1 MFHRK
6 EASVLIFP
14 SGSASVIQVAMGRK
28 KRKKTSTGAT
38 KAGGRSDRR
47 GIEIIPFQY
56 ITHGG
61 TVLNRKRGIHIDD
74 RDRQACTV
82 AAYLFLR
89 KYAGLAFSC
98 LMSAQRG

>member
-1 MFHRK
+1 M
-6 EASVLIFP
+6 LIFAR
-14 SGSASVIQVAMGRK
+14 GSASVVQVAMGGKKRK

>member
-1 MFHRK
+1 M
-6 EASVLIFP
+6 LIFAR
-14 SGSASVIQVAMGRK
+14 GSASVVQVAMGGKKRK

-82 AAYLFLR
+82 SAYLFLR